1 MVCVSVGHNHEQHK
15 NGRTNRGAIWGVDL
29 GGSKE
34 QCIRWGSRSPMIQD
48 NGAGNTWAWPD
59 VLVVDTFNVIHKV
72 AVAMWSQATS
82 TIATVFLS

>member
-1 MVCVSVGHNHEQHK
+1 
-15 NGRTNRGAIWGVDL
+15 
-29 GGSKE
+29 
-34 QCIRWGSRSPMIQD
+34 MIQD
-48 NGAGNTWAWPD
+48 NGARNTWAWAD